1 MPCRLYLHDCAS
13 NLEFCCLL
21 YLLIVASASSGRRY
35 LFKSLSPST
44 AKGRRSALPVLGRIR
59 HDLPLELTL
68 RKEGTRAGQI
78 DRETARLLWQ
88 LFLAKPHYR
97 LFRRG
102 REARPR
108 KTAHR
113 RYDRSARSCLP
124 VWRNRAV
131 HKDVPPPGKWG
142 RRAVLRQ
149 DRSTPRA
156 DRERDAGQRT
166 GDETQRWSVRRLPNL
181 RTDRSGLR
189 DLGDKRGPGTRRRL
203 LPVPKLPSRHRRR

>member
-1 MPCRLYLHDCAS
+1 MPSVPPRLRLQS
-13 NLEFCCLL
+13 RILL
-21 YLLIVASASSGRRY
+21 FAVPAYCSFSKQWTQIP
-35 LFKSLSPST
+35 FQESLPST